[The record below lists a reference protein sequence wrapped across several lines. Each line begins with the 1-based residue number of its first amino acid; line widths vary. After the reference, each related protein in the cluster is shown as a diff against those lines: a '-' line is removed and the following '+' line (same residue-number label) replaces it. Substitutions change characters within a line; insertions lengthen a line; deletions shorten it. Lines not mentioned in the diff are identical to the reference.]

1 MGEPVSEDA
10 ITSKEDY
17 QPPIGPSPHHPV
29 PIPDAAEI
37 RLMDVLR
44 ALADPIRM
52 HIFLVLADG
61 EYHGCSAD
69 AFNLHMKKSTLS
81 HHFKTLRE
89 AGVTQTR
96 VEGRNYDIRL
106 RRDDL
111 ESRFPGVIA
120 SLLTSD
126 AVADLSQPG

>member
-1 MGEPVSEDA
+1 VSKDDFDD
-10 ITSKEDY
+10 KEDY
-17 QPPIGPSPHHPV
+17 QPSVGPSPHHPV
-29 PIPDAAEI
+29 PIPDIDDI

-44 ALADPIRM
+44 ALADPVRM
-52 HIFLVLADG
+52 HIFLVIADG

-69 AFNLHMKKSTLS
+69 AFNLDMKKSALS

-106 RRDDL
+106 RRDEL
-111 ESRFPGVIA
+111 EGRFPGVID

-126 AVADLSQPG
+126 AVADLSQPD